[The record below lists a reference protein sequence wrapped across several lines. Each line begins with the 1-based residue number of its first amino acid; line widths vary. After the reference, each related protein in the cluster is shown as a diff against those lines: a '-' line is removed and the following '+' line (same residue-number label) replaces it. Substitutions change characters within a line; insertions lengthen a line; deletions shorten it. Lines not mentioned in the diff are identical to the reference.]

1 MKGADGAVSDDVWE
15 KHVRRPVQRLEPFAL
30 CRGGLKA
37 DDLSPSGFDQ
47 RAIDIIHADRQ
58 RADVD
63 DLEGT
68 DGLREKIENVEHL
81 RASTRRQLHVAVAW
95 LMIRCTEQ
103 GYKFD
108 WVRVMRLKDKVI
120 IVTGS
125 TTGIGEAM
133 ARRFVAEGAR
143 VLVHGLERELG
154 EAVVRELGPG
164 SAALHIDDL
173 ADPNA
178 VPRVIHAAVSAFGRI
193 DTLVNNA
200 AWIIRS
206 NIQTTDLALFDRCIA
221 INTRAPLLLIKAAL
235 PHLKESQGCV
245 VNIGSVNGFCG
256 EPTQLA
262 YSISKGALMTLS
274 RNLADALGRERVRVN
289 HLNLGWVLS
298 ANEYKLKISEGL
310 PSDWPEH
317 PPAGNAPSGR
327 LIMPEQ
333 IAAAAVYWAG
343 DESRPISGT
352 VLELEQFPFV
362 GRNPLKK

>member
-1 MKGADGAVSDDVWE
+1 MDRGNEDDTLSAVQG
-15 KHVRRPVQRLEPFAL
+15 K
-30 CRGGLKA
+30 
-37 DDLSPSGFDQ
+37 
-47 RAIDIIHADRQ
+47 
-58 RADVD
+58 
-63 DLEGT
+63 
-68 DGLREKIENVEHL
+68 
-81 RASTRRQLHVAVAW
+81 TR
-95 LMIRCTEQ
+95 
-103 GYKFD
+103 
-108 WVRVMRLKDKVI
+108 MRLKDKVI

-154 EAVVRELGPG
+154 EAVVGDLGAA
-164 SAALHIDDL
+164 AALHIDDL
-173 ADPNA
+173 ADPT
-178 VPRVIHAAVSAFGRI
+178 AARRIVDAAIQAFGRI

-206 NIQTTDLALFDRCIA
+206 NIHTTDVALFDRCIA
-221 INTRAPLLLIKAAL
+221 INTRAPLLLVKAAL
-235 PHLKESQGCV
+235 PHLKQSQGCV
-245 VNIGSVNGFCG
+245 VNIGSVNGYCG

-262 YSISKGALMTLS
+262 YSVSKGALMTLS
-274 RNLADALGRERVRVN
+274 RNLADALGRERIRVN

-298 ANEYKLKISEGL
+298 PNEYKLKISEGL
-310 PSDWPEH
+310 PPDWPDH
-317 PPAGNAPSGR
+317 PPPGNAPSGR